1 MYLNTHTNEYPRFAG
16 DLELLGWEQ
25 GTSLPENW
33 VEVERVDVPEHS
45 ATEVAYENPPTKV
58 GDVWKQSWNIRAFS
72 DEELVQ
78 IAKNR
83 VRNKVIMGEPLTQE
97 EANLLVTE

>member
-25 GTSLPENW
+25 GTPLPENW
-33 VEVERVDVPEHS
+33 VEVERTDVPEHS
-45 ATEVAYENPPTKV
+45 AIEVAYENPPIKV
-58 GDVWKQSWNIRAFS
+58 GDVWEQSWSVRAFS
-72 DEELVQ
+72 DKELLE
-78 IAKNR
+78 IAKNKI
-83 VRNKVIMGEPLTQE
+83 RNKVIRNEPLAQE